1 MTKIVSGS
9 IGTQLHGFFTSIHN
23 LIMDTIII
31 FFKSSY
37 FPKKN
42 KEIFKLYNIKNK
54 NVRLLEKGRW
64 VMRMLES
71 KS

>member
-37 FPKKN
+37 FPKKTKKYLN
-42 KEIFKLYNIKNK
+42 YIT
-54 NVRLLEKGRW
+54 
-64 VMRMLES
+64 
-71 KS
+71 